1 MVGFSP
7 SLVVRQC
14 LFTALRTPTQRLV
27 IKSLIDWQERERGQ
41 GEERVRI
48 LRKHWWEGSNTGDL
62 TTLTRRGGRTSP
74 IIIYYC
80 KYHAGPLWLALHYR
94 TPDTSLMFILCGPF
108 GTNLELVPP
117 KCPFYQ
123 KKPFKKSQYMSQ
135 FSIKENWVFM
145 AEFISF

>member
-7 SLVVRQC
+7 STVFVYC
-14 LFTALRTPTQRLV
+14 SPYSHTATGNQVT
-27 IKSLIDWQERERGQ
+27 DWLA
-41 GEERVRI
+41 GEGEGAGRERVRI
-48 LRKHWWEGSNTGDL
+48 QHTHWWEESNTGDL

-94 TPDTSLMFILCGPF
+94 TPDTSTMFILCGPF

-123 KKPFKKSQYMSQ
+123 KNPFKKSQYMSQ